1 MEAAFE
7 AEISR
12 LRGSGVLGK
21 GTQMAR
27 LFEFLVTCQATGRV
41 PKETEVAIDCF
52 DRGTDV
58 DLTQDATVR
67 VAAHKLR
74 RRLEDFYG
82 ASTAPHLTLP
92 RGEYRLVLAEGTPA
106 PAAAAG
112 DPVWWRRLLPQ
123 TARERLAGGIILLLL
138 AATVVATTLARRPP
152 PLDPQLARLKAS
164 ALWAPIFADDLPV
177 QLVLGD
183 YFIFGERDERGDVR
197 RLVRDFSINS
207 RRDLEQG
214 FVADPAL
221 QARYADL
228 NLGYLPT
235 SSAQA
240 LREVLP
246 VLRAT
251 GKPLLLTLASE
262 LDPATLKTTH
272 IVYLGYL
279 SALGMLEDMMVASS
293 RYSFGGSYD
302 ELVDSVS
309 GAAWTSDAGI
319 PHGVNERY
327 SDYAY
332 LAQLPG
338 PGGHRHLVI
347 AGTRDIGLMQA
358 AETAADVAQLHD
370 LDASVS
376 RDAPFEALFEVQGLS
391 GINVQSRLIEA
402 SAIAP

>member
-7 AEISR
+7 AEITR
-12 LRGSGVLGK
+12 VRGSGVLGK

-27 LFEFLVTCQATGRV
+27 LFEFLVTCQAAGRV
-41 PKETEVAIDCF
+41 PKEAEVAIDCF
-52 DRGTDV
+52 DRSADI
-58 DLTQDATVR
+58 DLAQDATVR

-82 ASTAPHLTLP
+82 NATTPRLTLP
-92 RGEYRLVLAEGTPA
+92 RGEYRLVLAEGLPA
-106 PAAAAG
+106 PATAG
-112 DPVWWRRLLPQ
+112 SGWWQALLPR
-123 TARERLAGGIILLLL
+123 TARERLAGAFILLLL
-138 AATVVATTLARRPP
+138 AATVGATTLALRPP
-152 PLDPQLARLKAS
+152 PLEPQLARLKAS
-164 ALWAPIFADDLPV
+164 ALWAPLFADDLPV

-183 YFIFGERDERGDVR
+183 YYIFGERDERGDVR
-197 RLVRDFSINS
+197 RLVRDFTINS

-221 QARYADL
+221 QERYADL

-262 LDPATLKTTH
+262 LDPSTLKSTH

-332 LAQLPG
+332 LAQLSG
-338 PGGHRHLVI
+338 PGGHRHLII

-358 AETAADVAQLHD
+358 AETAADAAQLQAI
-370 LDASVS
+370 DAGL
-376 RDAPFEALFEVQGLS
+376 RPGAPFEALFEVQGLS

-402 SAIAP
+402 SAIEP

>member
-7 AEISR
+7 AEIAR
-12 LRGSGVLGK
+12 VRGSGVLGK
-21 GTQMAR
+21 GTQVAR
-27 LFEFLVTCQATGRV
+27 LFDFLVACQAAGRV

-52 DRGTDV
+52 DRGADV
-58 DLTQDATVR
+58 DLAQDATVR

-82 ASTAPHLTLP
+82 NASPRLTLP
-92 RGEYRLVLAEGTPA
+92 RGEYRLVLAEGA
-106 PAAAAG
+106 PAAAASSEG
-112 DPVWWRRLLPQ
+112 WWRQLLPR
-123 TARERLAGGIILLLL
+123 TGRERLAGVLVLLLL
-138 AATVVATTLARRPP
+138 AATVLATTLALRPP
-152 PLDPQLARLKAS
+152 SLEPQLARLKDS
-164 ALWAPIFADDLPV
+164 ALWAPLFADDLPV

-183 YFIFGERDERGDVR
+183 YYIFGERDARGDVR
-197 RLVRDFSINS
+197 RLVRDFTINS
-207 RRDLEQG
+207 RHDLEQG

-221 QARYADL
+221 QERYADL

-262 LDPATLKTTH
+262 LDPSTLKSTH

-309 GAAWTSDAGI
+309 GVAWTSDAGI
-319 PHGVNERY
+319 PHGVTERY

-332 LAQLPG
+332 LAQLAG
-338 PGGHRHLVI
+338 PGGHRHLII
-347 AGTRDIGLMQA
+347 AGTRDTGLMQA
-358 AETAADVAQLHD
+358 AETAADSAQLRAI
-370 LDASVS
+370 DASLPPG
-376 RDAPFEALFEVQGLS
+376 APFEALLEVQGLN

-402 SAIAP
+402 SAIQP

>member
-1 MEAAFE
+1 MDAAFE
-7 AEISR
+7 AEIAR

-27 LFEFLVTCQATGRV
+27 LFDYLVACQAAGRV
-41 PKETEVAIDCF
+41 PKEAEVAVDCF
-52 DRGTDV
+52 DRGADV
-58 DLTQDATVR
+58 DLSQDATVR

-82 ASTAPHLTLP
+82 NSTAPRLTLP
-92 RGEYRLVLAEGTPA
+92 RGEYRLVLAEGVPPPA
-106 PAAAAG
+106 VQA
-112 DPVWWRRLLPQ
+112 VSWWRRLLPQ
-123 TARERLAGGIILLLL
+123 TPRERLAGVLVLLLL
-138 AATVVATTLARRPP
+138 AATVVATTLALRPP
-152 PLDPQLARLKAS
+152 PLEPQLARLKAS
-164 ALWAPIFADDLPV
+164 ALWAPLFADDLPV

-183 YFIFGERDERGDVR
+183 YYIFGERDARGDVR
-197 RLVRDFSINS
+197 RLVRDFTINS
-207 RRDLEQG
+207 RRDLERG

-221 QARYADL
+221 QERYADL

-251 GKPLLLTLASE
+251 GKPLMLTLASE
-262 LDPATLKTTH
+262 LDPATVKSTH

-309 GAAWTSDAGI
+309 GQAWTSDAGI
-319 PHGVNERY
+319 PHGVTERY

-332 LAQLPG
+332 LAQLAG
-338 PGGHRHLVI
+338 PGGLRHLII
-347 AGTRDIGLMQA
+347 AGTRDTGLMQA
-358 AETAADVAQLHD
+358 AETAADAAQLRAI
-370 LDASVS
+370 DAGLPGH
-376 RDAPFEALFEVQGLS
+376 APFEALFEVQGLN

-402 SAIAP
+402 SVIGQ